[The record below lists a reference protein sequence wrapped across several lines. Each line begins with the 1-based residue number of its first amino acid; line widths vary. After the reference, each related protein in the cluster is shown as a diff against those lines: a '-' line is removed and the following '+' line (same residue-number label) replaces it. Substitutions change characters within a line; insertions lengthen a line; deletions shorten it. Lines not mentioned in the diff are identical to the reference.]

1 MSLKITFL
9 KAFFNLSKNNET
21 NIYKE
26 NTEHRESLAKAAR
39 VLKEYIRPNGYLFG
53 EVITLMNKKTKKI
66 FFYIL
71 WIYVRK

>member
-26 NTEHRESLAKAAR
+26 NTEHREPLAKAAWYR
-39 VLKEYIRPNGYLFG
+39 QKYRHTTNGTELRAQ
-53 EVITLMNKKTKKI
+53 I
-66 FFYIL
+66 
-71 WIYVRK
+71 

>member
-26 NTEHRESLAKAAR
+26 NTEHRETLAKAAR
-39 VLKEYIRPNGYLFG
+39 VLKEYIRPSSYLFS
-53 EVITLMNKKTKKI
+53 EVITLMNKKTKKK
-66 FFYIL
+66 FYIL